1 MAKLEEREA
10 EKKWATGW
18 GGYIAELKK
27 GSRIAAP
34 MVAVTVLQ
42 YLVQVVSVIMVGHLG
57 QLSLSSVA
65 IATSLTNITGFSLLE
80 WLVDWKLYVGKLM
93 DHNNTKSLESILTVP
108 SFRSS

>member
-1 MAKLEEREA
+1 MLGSPNIDSKLHNSMANLEERED
-10 EKKWATGW
+10 EKKWATSW
-18 GGYIAELKK
+18 GGYVEELKK

-65 IATSLTNITGFSLLE
+65 IATCLTNVTGFSLL
-80 WLVDWKLYVGKLM
+80 VSY
-93 DHNNTKSLESILTVP
+93 
-108 SFRSS
+108 SFFC

>member
-1 MAKLEEREA
+1 MANLEERED

-18 GGYIAELKK
+18 GGYIEELKK

-42 YLVQVVSVIMVGHLG
+42 YLVQVVSVIMVRHLG

-65 IATSLTNITGFSLLE
+65 SATSLTNITGFSLL
-80 WLVDWKLYVGKLM
+80 
-93 DHNNTKSLESILTVP
+93 
-108 SFRSS
+108 